1 MFATRAAPWRYVAGM
16 SRLHPALLTVVAIA
30 ALPCAAVAAASTPT
44 RVGLDE
50 KRQVSFNLT
59 GRDVTVTLRPVD
71 GAENPLARDLYD
83 TDVVL
88 ACSGTS
94 PSKKKVLITDAS
106 VTWPNGQTAHEFRLK
121 KDVSVKPKWCVL
133 ERPQGTDLAVTF
145 KLRVIKTEG

>member
-1 MFATRAAPWRYVAGM
+1 M
-16 SRLHPALLTVVAIA
+16 SRPAPLLLAVAAVA
-30 ALPCAAVAAASTPT
+30 ALPSAALAAASTPN

-50 KRQVSFNLT
+50 KRQVSFNMS
-59 GRDVTVTLRPVD
+59 GRDVTVTLRPIE
-71 GAENPLARDLYD
+71 GEQNPLARDLSD

-94 PSKKKVLITDAS
+94 PTKRKVAISDAAVKWPTDA
-106 VTWPNGQTAHEFRLK
+106 TAHQFRLK

-145 KLRVIKTEG
+145 KLRVVKPAA

>member
-1 MFATRAAPWRYVAGM
+1 M
-16 SRLHPALLTVVAIA
+16 SRLHLVLFTVVAAA
-30 ALPCAAVAAASTPT
+30 ALPCAAVAASTPT

-50 KRQVSFNLT
+50 KRQVSFNMT
-59 GRDVTVTLRPVD
+59 GRTVMVTLRPID
-71 GAENPLARDLYD
+71 GVENPLARDLYD

-94 PSKKKVLITDAS
+94 PSKKKALVSDAS
-106 VTWPNGQTAHEFRLK
+106 VKWPSGQTSHQFRLK

-145 KLRVIKTEG
+145 KLKVVKTAS